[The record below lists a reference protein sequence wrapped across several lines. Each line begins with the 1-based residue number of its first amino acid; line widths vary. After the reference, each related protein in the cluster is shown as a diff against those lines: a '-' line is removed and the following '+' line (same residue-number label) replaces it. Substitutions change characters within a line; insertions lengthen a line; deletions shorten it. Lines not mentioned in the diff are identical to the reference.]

1 MSIRLP
7 AMSSQAPTSSI
18 GAHRASRGIAART
31 GGEPRIRR
39 TLGPGDV
46 GAIAEQHGR
55 LYAREF
61 GLDVSFEA
69 DLARALYEAA
79 ARGWPTEREGIW
91 IVERSG
97 EMSGSLVLT
106 DEGGGTGR
114 VRAFLLD
121 PALRGRGLGK
131 RLLGELLDRTREAGY
146 ARLVLETFSE
156 LRDAARLYTELGFV
170 LRWSRTEP
178 RWGME
183 RMTYQ
188 RYELAPVDRR

>member
-69 DLARALYEAA
+69 DLARALYKAA
-79 ARGWPTEREGIW
+79 ARNWPTERERIW

-97 EMSGSLVLT
+97 EMSSSLVLT